1 MLIAGYTAASV
12 AVVVSERGSDGE
24 KVGQE
29 KGGGQPQL
37 SASVNVLTAQLNIS
51 LCHDLFVS
59 HNVCVHL
66 FACVLKV
73 LW

>member
-1 MLIAGYTAASV
+1 M
-12 AVVVSERGSDGE
+12 AVVGERQRGGERESNGE

-29 KGGGQPQL
+29 KRGGQPQL
-37 SASVNVLTAQLNIS
+37 SASLNVLTAQLNIS

-59 HNVCVHL
+59 HNVCVCVCL
-66 FACVLKV
+66 LACVFKV

>member
-1 MLIAGYTAASV
+1 MAI
-12 AVVVSERGSDGE
+12 VVSERGSDGE

-29 KGGGQPQL
+29 KRGGQPQL

-73 LW
+73 PW

>member
-1 MLIAGYTAASV
+1 M
-12 AVVVSERGSDGE
+12 SETERESDGE

-29 KGGGQPQL
+29 KRGGQPQL
-37 SASVNVLTAQLNIS
+37 SASVNVLTTQLNIS

-59 HNVCVHL
+59 HNVCV
-66 FACVLKV
+66 FVCVLKV